1 MNTRASSIPFRLCGE
16 VALSGGREPPGL
28 QGQAR
33 QKTILIVDD
42 DQATG
47 EVLEAALAEC
57 DASYLPLV
65 AHSAAEAM
73 RLGRERH
80 IDLFILD
87 YLLGEM
93 SGIELY
99 HQLRDASGQQQT
111 SALIMSTSLAVH
123 EPELHAHQ
131 LLGLAKPF
139 ELDELLQTVAQ
150 LLAESRE
157 QS

>member
-1 MNTRASSIPFRLCGE
+1 MNTTESAILSRVCGE
-16 VALSGGREPPGL
+16 VPLSGGREPSGL
-28 QGQAR
+28 QGQAS

-42 DQATG
+42 DQDTG

-65 AHSAAEAM
+65 AHSAAQAV
-73 RLGRERH
+73 RLGRAHR

-87 YLLGEM
+87 YLLREM

-99 HQLRDASGQQQT
+99 HQLRNVPGQQQT
-111 SALIMSTSLAVH
+111 AALIVSASLAAH
-123 EPELHAHQ
+123 EPELHAHH